1 MIFSTVQICFYIE
14 VKKIIIIFSFKT
26 HKSNYVIIAIII
38 STSSN
43 QTQNIIKNLTTQRK
57 NIHKSIKIV
66 FT

>member
-14 VKKIIIIFSFKT
+14 VKKIIIIFSFTT
-26 HKSNYVIIAIII
+26 HKSNSVIIAIII